1 MIVQLHRGS
10 LTDGHE
16 SVLVNASN
24 TNCKLGTGV
33 SGALSRSCGPRFQEQ
48 ISLELTRKYGGP
60 MKPGQVLVT
69 HAGKHPR
76 ARWVAHV
83 AVMDYREGFS
93 GASFPSQGTIR
104 TGCESLWDAVGT
116 IVGTGPLSVA
126 VVANDLPLSI
136 AWGPMGC
143 YTSIESYN
151 GRQFQ
156 GLTPMFNQS
165 QIADALS
172 VAGGATVAIGNVC
185 EPYAAT
191 VPGAYPIARNLHRRP
206 GTQFSPGARAA
217 PRGLCADGPRDRSH
231 RWARRSELLH
241 LVS

>member
-1 MIVQLHRGS
+1 MIVTLHRGS

-48 ISLELTRKYGGP
+48 ISLELTRKFGGP

-93 GASFPSQGTIR
+93 GASFPTQETIR
-104 TGCESLWDAVGT
+104 TGCEQLWDAVET
-116 IVGTGPLSVA
+116 IVGDGKLSVA
-126 VVANDLPLSI
+126 MVALGGGTGNLGVREPVRIAAETLIAHEAIHKNTRIEKVVFYGYMENEYIAMAEVLLKMFPDIEATLPKDVL
-136 AWGPMGC
+136 
-143 YTSIESYN
+143 E
-151 GRQFQ
+151 F
-156 GLTPMFNQS
+156 
-165 QIADALS
+165 
-172 VAGGATVAIGNVC
+172 
-185 EPYAAT
+185 
-191 VPGAYPIARNLHRRP
+191 IARVKP
-206 GTQFSPGARAA
+206 
-217 PRGLCADGPRDRSH
+217 
-231 RWARRSELLH
+231 
-241 LVS
+241 

>member
-1 MIVQLHRGS
+1 MIVSLHRGS

-93 GASFPSQGTIR
+93 GASFPSQETIR
-104 TGCESLWDAVGT
+104 TGCESLWDAVET
-116 IVGTGPLSVA
+116 IVGTGKLSVA
-126 VVANDLPLSI
+126 MVALGGGTGNLGVREPIRI
-136 AWGPMGC
+136 AGE
-143 YTSIESYN
+143 T
-151 GRQFQ
+151 
-156 GLTPMFNQS
+156 LK
-165 QIADALS
+165 AH
-172 VAGGATVAIGNVC
+172 VAIHTNSRIEKVVFYGFMDHEYLAMAEV
-185 EPYAAT
+185 
-191 VPGAYPIARNLHRRP
+191 
-206 GTQFSPGARAA
+206 
-217 PRGLCADGPRDRSH
+217 
-231 RWARRSELLH
+231 LLTMFPEIEQS
-241 LVS
+241 LPKDVLAVLSGRK